1 MWEKFSL
8 LSVAEVGFVVMRMVV
23 VPKAI
28 VILLRTI
35 RIAGAHLHVIPILVI
50 VVNLGMEGGIRGVIV
65 MQTGRGASKIGRVRI
80 RRQAAVGQIVLE
92 IIGPVVQQQR
102 WGAVIRV
109 AQGIVVIILP
119 LGMGHWPVVVIAD
132 RSPVRVWN
140 V

>member
-1 MWEKFSL
+1 M
-8 LSVAEVGFVVMRMVV
+8 
-23 VPKAI
+23 
-28 VILLRTI
+28 
-35 RIAGAHLHVIPILVI
+35 
-50 VVNLGMEGGIRGVIV
+50 RGVIV

-80 RRQAAVGQIVLE
+80 RRQAVVGQIVME